1 LYLGAIGSL
10 TYFATVLREM
20 SNSLEIQ
27 RMLFPS
33 CRCSLRRKDQSSAFS
48 IKTSLALGPFSGHG
62 TIIGLSVKWPPFR
75 LAVSKKRP
83 TFRLA
88 KTQRYLDEF
97 CYRWNRR
104 HLANQLASRLIAS
117 CALCPP
123 ITYSSIS

>member
-1 LYLGAIGSL
+1 MLYLGAIGSL

-88 KTQRYLDEF
+88 KTAHTSTAADLAGCSSPGTSARHRYRDGPA
-97 CYRWNRR
+97 R
-104 HLANQLASRLIAS
+104 Q
-117 CALCPP
+117 
-123 ITYSSIS
+123 